1 MGKRKKNRRGRRSTP
16 PAQPQQGQ
24 LPAVYPQSPWSVAHI
39 QKRST
44 EGKIYHVDDDDYGYS
59 RYTSSYS
66 SRYGYGSLYGYGSY
80 YGYGSIYSGSYYSGH
95 SYSRS
100 ALEGVGYSEEFLLEE
115 YANRA
120 VGLSRMLSEEIIHGA
135 REIARAIMR
144 HDKKRQQ
151 YVDLFAAIY
160 KLNPKPRDRESYL
173 AAVTSSSYYRTYFG
187 GGLSE
192 QDSQELAWHM
202 ARYAALKSMLDSPE
216 LPEVVSRLDT
226 ALHPFNSTVGT
237 VVLTPIYLRLIQ
249 SILERRKEQVN
260 QALQKLQEH
269 QQARKRGDR
278 ESAAGAAEELEEMLN
293 DLSSSV
299 GPLADMELYAISQ
312 QLDALAQL
320 LGAAGAA
327 ASEFERMGDKNKD
340 SDPNSQKH
348 GRGYDTLPA
357 SWRAVEWLAELL
369 KKIFGANWT
378 PVNKFKMLAD
388 LLGRLRLIAGE
399 KTHSKSIVR
408 SSIER
413 TTDLSK
419 LPHIVLSELA
429 LPDDILMWKLAS
441 GFAAR
446 KIDNPP
452 QAAEGLGDAIIVL
465 DASGSMEGWPHF
477 MGTLLAYIVGIE
489 VFKRGGR
496 VAVVTFSSDAVDR
509 GICRDLD
516 ELVDALSVYCGG
528 GTNPDRGLMRAI
540 WYYQNAVKNKEL
552 RNPDVLFISDMVFP
566 VSQDIIQLL
575 RKLGE
580 YGARYYNI
588 NILTDVE
595 EVDGEVEQKL
605 TASNPAFAVDFK
617 KVAETR
623 ASMFRDDSDEWVEY
637 AKLCE
642 KYYLFVVGRYLMA
655 RKAPE
660 EIVDAIVNGI
670 EQMLIDVTDSLRKGN
685 NDLL

>member
-1 MGKRKKNRRGRRSTP
+1 MGRRKKNRRGRTVAP
-16 PAQPQQGQ
+16 PAHPQQGQ
-24 LPAVYPQSPWSVAHI
+24 VYPQSPWSVAHI
-39 QKRST
+39 QKRS
-44 EGKIYHVDDDDYGYS
+44 EERRVGFFDDNDYRYSYGYS
-59 RYTSSYS
+59 YG
-66 SRYGYGSLYGYGSY
+66 SRYGHSYGYGSY
-80 YGYGSIYSGSYYSGH
+80 YGYGSIYGGSYYSGH

-120 VGLSRMLSEEIIHGA
+120 VGLSKMLSEEIIHGA

-144 HDKKRQQ
+144 HDKRRQQ

-160 KLNPKPRDRESYL
+160 KLNPRLRDKESYL

-187 GGLSE
+187 SELSDQE
-192 QDSQELAWHM
+192 RQELAWHI
-202 ARYAALKSMLDSPE
+202 ARYTALKSMLESPE
-216 LPEVVSRLDT
+216 LPEVVSKLDT
-226 ALHPFNSTVGT
+226 TLNPFKSTVGT
-237 VVLTPIYLRLIQ
+237 AVLTPVYLRLIQ
-249 SILERRKEQVN
+249 SILERRKEQVDR
-260 QALQKLQEH
+260 ALQKLQEH
-269 QQARKRGDR
+269 QQARKRGDH
-278 ESAAGAAEELEEMLN
+278 ENAAGAGEELEEMLN

-312 QLDALAQL
+312 QLDALAQF

-327 ASEFERMGDKNKD
+327 ASEFEQMSDKNKGPD
-340 SDPNSQKH
+340 SDSKKH
-348 GRGYDTLPA
+348 GRGYDTMPA
-357 SWRAVEWLAELL
+357 AWRAVEWLAEIL
-369 KKIFGANWT
+369 KRLFGRNWT
-378 PVNKFKMLAD
+378 LADKFKMLAD
-388 LLGRLRLIAGE
+388 LLGRLRLITGE

-419 LPHIVLSELA
+419 LSHIVMSELA

-441 GFAAR
+441 GFIAR
-446 KIDNPP
+446 KIENPP

-477 MGTLLAYIVGIE
+477 MGTLLAYIVGVE

-509 GICRDLD
+509 GVCGDLD

-528 GTNPDRGLMRAI
+528 GTNPDRGLMMALK
-540 WYYQNAVKNKEL
+540 YYKNAVKSKEL

-566 VSQDIIQLL
+566 VSEQVIQLL

-588 NILTDVE
+588 NILTDI
-595 EVDGEVEQKL
+595 DAVEQKP
-605 TASNPAFAVDFK
+605 TASSPAFAVDFK
-617 KVAETR
+617 RVMETR
-623 ASMFRDDSDEWVEY
+623 ARMFSGNYDEWIEY

-642 KYYLFVVGRYLMA
+642 KYYVFVVGAYLMA
-655 RKAPE
+655 NKAPE

-670 EQMLIDVTDSLRKGN
+670 EKMLVDVTDSLRREGK
-685 NDLL
+685 